1 MKENMTQNESLTA
14 QGQQNNEMQMIL
26 QNNEAE
32 SQAQES
38 IEEPQAQE
46 AIEEPQAQETTNVI
60 QAQEA
65 TNGLQA
71 QEPEAEL
78 LPVEAF
84 LADGYELRF
93 NELSKKTEFREKR
106 EGSVFRPLTKQ
117 ALNSLYLLASKA
129 LHQEKGLRA
138 MLTAAIYSERTVTWN
153 PATAWLN
160 SLPEWDGR
168 NRVDYLFNLLPGSTA
183 EQRYWLTVW
192 LRSVVAHWLQMDSL
206 HANECVPTL
215 IGDQGCGK
223 STFFLRLL
231 PEHLREYFLD
241 HVNLRNK
248 FDKEMALTNNL
259 LVNIDELDQV
269 RPAQQAELKQM
280 LSKVRVNG
288 RMIYG
293 SEQTDRTRFASFV
306 ATTNNRHP
314 LQDHTGSRRFICIE
328 LTRGKLIDNTLDIDY
343 EQFYAQVL
351 HELHAGERYWFTQ
364 EEVLAI
370 QRANMSYHAT
380 FDLEVM
386 VTTCFRQPRPDEFV
400 RPLTLTELISL
411 IAKQYPLI
419 PQTHSTKIQLGFA
432 LRALGFQRK
441 EGHDGM
447 AYYAVAVES

>member
-1 MKENMTQNESLTA
+1 MKKKITPNESLTA
-14 QGQQNNEMQMIL
+14 QGQQTNEKQMIL
-26 QNNEAE
+26 QDNEVE
-32 SQAQES
+32 LQAQET
-38 IEEPQAQE
+38 IDEAQGLKTADEAQAQE
-46 AIEEPQAQETTNVI
+46 TANAPQAQET
-60 QAQEA
+60 
-65 TNGLQA
+65 
-71 QEPEAEL
+71 EAEL

-106 EGSVFRPLTKQ
+106 EGCGFRPLTKQ
-117 ALNSLYLLASKA
+117 ALNSIYLLASKA
-129 LHQEKGLRA
+129 LHNEKGLRA
-138 MLTAAIYSERTVTWN
+138 MLTAAIYSERTPLWN
-153 PATAWLN
+153 PATSWLN

-192 LRSVVAHWLQMDSL
+192 LRSVVAHWLQMDAL

-293 SEQTDRTRFASFV
+293 SEQTDRTRYASFV

-314 LQDHTGSRRFICIE
+314 LQDYTGSRRFICVE
-328 LTRGKLIDNTLDIDY
+328 LTRGKLIDNTQDIDH
-343 EQFYAQVL
+343 EQLYAQVL

-364 EEVLAI
+364 EEVQAI
-370 QRANMSYHAT
+370 QRANMPYHAT

-386 VTTCFRQPRPDEFV
+386 VATCFRLPLPDEFV
-400 RPLTLTELISL
+400 RPRPLTELISL

-447 AYYAVAVES
+447 AYYAVPVESS